1 MKTKKE
7 VEAKVTIL
15 LKHQDEND
23 NRYTRYYSHN
33 MADELRDK
41 IAALRWVLD
50 QCKWVDD
57 WK

>member
-15 LKHQDEND
+15 LGHQAKND
-23 NRYTRYYSHN
+23 NRDTRYNYA
-33 MADELRDK
+33 MEDELRDK